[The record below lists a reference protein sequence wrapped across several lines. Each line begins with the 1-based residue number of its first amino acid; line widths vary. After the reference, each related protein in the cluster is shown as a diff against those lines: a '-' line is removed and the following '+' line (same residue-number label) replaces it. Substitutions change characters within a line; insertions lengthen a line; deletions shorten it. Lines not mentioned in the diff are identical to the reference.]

1 MPKISE
7 GAEEQTQD
15 LTETVS
21 HAMPQI
27 VVGNTPVVITAVNRK
42 INIGNFE
49 NIDVYVGVSIPVVER
64 TPDQMSELK
73 AALES
78 LGDEGIALAAKM
90 TFDRYVAIKEQQKAA
105 KEKAKTEEE

>member
-7 GAEEQTQD
+7 GADEQSQN

-27 VVGNTPVVITAVNRK
+27 VAGNTPVVITAVNRK

-49 NIDVYVGVSIPVVER
+49 NIDVYVGVSIPLLER
-64 TPDQMSELK
+64 TPDEMSELK
-73 AALES
+73 AAIQE
-78 LGDEGIALAAKM
+78 LGDEGIALAAHM
-90 TFDRYVAIKEQQKAA
+90 TFERYKAIKDKQKN
-105 KEKAKTEEE
+105 KEEDE